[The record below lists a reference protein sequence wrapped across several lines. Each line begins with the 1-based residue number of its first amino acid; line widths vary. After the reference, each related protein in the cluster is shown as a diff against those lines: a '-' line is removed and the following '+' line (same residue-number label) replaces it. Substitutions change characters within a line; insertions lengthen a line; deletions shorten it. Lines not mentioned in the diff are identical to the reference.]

1 MDENAHWI
9 ERIAEKVA
17 AEKKPPYVVNSGMTP
32 SGPVHLGTLCE
43 FLYPAAITEFL
54 SRNSKASFSF
64 IADDMD
70 AFDRVPA
77 SAAEH
82 AKELEPHLGK
92 PLCRVPDPMGC
103 CKSLGEHFLKD
114 AEGAMEKFE
123 ARPKILRASELYA
136 EGKYDKYALLFFE
149 RLEEVKRAVYESSL
163 RNELP
168 GWWSPV
174 MPVCR
179 KCGRISTTRV
189 ISFDFEDG
197 GVCEYAC
204 DRDLKYVKGC
214 GFVGEARIKEHEYKI
229 TWRLDWPARQDF
241 LDVSVEG
248 GGMDHFTRGGS
259 RDTAVAIHEKI
270 FGKSPPV
277 GYRFGFVL
285 LKGKKY
291 SKSKGEGMGVAD
303 LGELIPP
310 EVLKYAL
317 LRPDVQEN
325 KDIDT
330 SGEAMLRLCEEYLAA
345 SRIKLDGGTGAEG
358 SSAGSHQGE
367 RGTDTASAE
376 GGPSGAQPAGSGL
389 SRADRKKAVA
399 FGLSTKKQKFS
410 MFSEILLF
418 YQLYRD
424 WKKVAELSDKKS
436 AEYLKPYIE
445 NWVRLQFLPE
455 EYAFEYAPRELRGNA
470 ELVHAFAE
478 RLEPKMTALDVHNLV
493 FEVARGRGEKP
504 EELFKDIYETLIN
517 KPKGPK
523 LGKLI
528 EALGIAK
535 VKSTLLELHKKK

>member
-1 MDENAHWI
+1 MDENAHWV
-9 ERIAEKVA
+9 ERIAENVA
-17 AEKKPPYVVNSGMTP
+17 AEKKPPYIVNSGMTP

-54 SRNSKASFSF
+54 SRSSKASFSF

-77 SAAEH
+77 AVAEH

-103 CKSLGEHFLKD
+103 CKSLGGHFMKD
-114 AEGAMEKFE
+114 AEDAMKKFE
-123 ARPKILRASELYA
+123 AQPKILRASELYA

-149 RLEEVKRAVYESSL
+149 RLDEVKKAVYESSL

-168 GWWSPV
+168 GWWSPI
-174 MPVCR
+174 MPICK
-179 KCGRISTTRV
+179 KCGRIATTRV
-189 ISFDFEDG
+189 ISFDFADG
-197 GVCEYAC
+197 GTYEYAC
-204 DRDLKYVKGC
+204 DRTLKYVKGC
-214 GFVGEARIKEHEYKI
+214 GFVGKAHIREHEYKI

-241 LDVSVEG
+241 LNVSVEG

-330 SGEAMLRLCEEYLAA
+330 SGEAMLRLCEDYLMA
-345 SRIKLDGGTGAEG
+345 SKLKLEDDE
-358 SSAGSHQGE
+358 SK
-367 RGTDTASAE
+367 
-376 GGPSGAQPAGSGL
+376 L
-389 SRADRKKAVA
+389 SRADRKRAVA
-399 FGLSTKKQKFS
+399 FGLSTKKQKFT

-445 NWVRLQFLPE
+445 NWVQQQFLPE
-455 EYAFEYAPRELRGNA
+455 EYAFEYAPSAVKGNA
-470 ELVHAFAE
+470 ELVHEFAE
-478 RLEPKMTALDVHNLV
+478 RLGPEMTALEVHNLV
-493 FEVARGRGEKP
+493 FEVARGREAKP

-523 LGKLI
+523 LGKLV
-528 EALGIAK
+528 EALGVAK
-535 VKSTLLELHKKK
+535 VKNTLLELHKKK

>member
-1 MDENAHWI
+1 MEENAHWV
-9 ERIAEKVA
+9 EQIAEKVA

-43 FLYPAAITEFL
+43 FLYPAAICEFL
-54 SRNSKASFSF
+54 SKAHKASFSF

-77 SAAEH
+77 SVAGH
-82 AKELEPHLGK
+82 AKMLEPHLGK
-92 PLCRVPDPMGC
+92 PLCRVLDPEGC
-103 CKSLGEHFLKD
+103 CKSLGGHFLKD
-114 AEGAMEKFE
+114 AEEAMKRFE
-123 ARPKILRASELYA
+123 ATPKILKASELYA

-149 RLEEVKRAVYESSL
+149 RLEEVKKAVYESSL

-168 GWWSPV
+168 GWWSPI
-174 MPVCR
+174 MPICK

-189 ISFDFEDG
+189 ISFDFADG
-197 GVCEYAC
+197 GVYEYAC
-204 DRDLKYVKGC
+204 DRDVKYAKGC
-214 GFVGEARIKEHEYKI
+214 GFVGKTRIKEHEYKI

-241 LDVSVEG
+241 LNVTVEG

-277 GYRFGFVL
+277 GYKFGFVL

-330 SGEAMLRLCEEYLAA
+330 SGEAMLRLCEDYLAA
-345 SRIKLDGGTGAEG
+345 SRLILGAEL
-358 SSAGSHQGE
+358 A
-367 RGTDTASAE
+367 
-376 GGPSGAQPAGSGL
+376 
-389 SRADRKKAVA
+389 RADRKRAVA
-399 FGLSTKKQKFS
+399 FGLATKKLKFTT
-410 MFSEILLF
+410 FSDILLL

-424 WKKVAELSDKKS
+424 WKKVGELADRQS

-455 EYAFEYAPRELRGNA
+455 EYAFEYAPRELRGNTA
-470 ELVHAFAE
+470 LVHAFAE
-478 RLEPKMTALDVHNLV
+478 RLELKMTALDVHNLV
-493 FEVARGRGEKP
+493 FEVARERGAKP
-504 EELFKDIYETLIN
+504 EELFRDIYETLIN

-523 LGKLI
+523 LGKLV
-528 EALGIAK
+528 EVLGVAK
-535 VKSTLLELHKKK
+535 VKNTLLELHKKS